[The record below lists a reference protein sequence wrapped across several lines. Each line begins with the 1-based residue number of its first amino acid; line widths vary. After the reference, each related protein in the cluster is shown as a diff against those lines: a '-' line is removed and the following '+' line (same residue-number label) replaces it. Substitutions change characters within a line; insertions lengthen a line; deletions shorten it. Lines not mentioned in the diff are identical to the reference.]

1 MFKYSRSF
9 LLIAM
14 LFSFFIV
21 ESFSS
26 NINVKKDYVPGQIL
40 VKFKQSMDILTKSP
54 MYSSFSD
61 KYKIQK
67 IQKAFP
73 NKRYDPNLK
82 VGMVDL
88 SAMVV
93 LTVTATTDI
102 ERLVKQMYADPLI
115 EYAGPNYL
123 VTMDAIPN
131 DPLYPQLQHLPQVKA
146 SQAWDI
152 SQGDTNV
159 VIAVLDTGVDW
170 DHPDL
175 AISIWR
181 NFGEIPD
188 NGIDDDGN
196 GFIDDIRGWDF
207 VTGVTSGGDP
217 RDDLDSTDNNPM
229 DFNGHG
235 SHVAGISAAITNNG
249 VGISSLS
256 YKAKIMPLRIGYH
269 TADGNG
275 TGQLLWMAQAFVYA
289 GDNGAHVAN
298 LSFGTG
304 EGTFVID
311 AARYAFLKGTVI
323 CHSAGNGNND
333 AVGALGA
340 TPFAL
345 SVASVNESDVKASY
359 STYGKEVDI
368 SAPGGDFSPSLGILS
383 TIVNPSP
390 LYGGSLYVRFSG
402 TSMASPFVGSLA
414 GLIKAQHPDWSPAQ
428 INFQICGTADN
439 IDGVNPNF
447 IGKLGSGRINAFRA
461 LTETIAPPQPRL
473 VLKDYSFFE
482 ISGDMDQ
489 NFEPGETIGLKFTIE
504 NQWGDAYNTSATL
517 SSISWAISFTNPIT
531 NMGTVNGINDLLN
544 STKVDSSIAFQIH
557 PEALPE
563 VITLNLTITADGDI
577 KSYEIQLPL
586 NPSILLVEDN
596 DGQVGLN
603 EYIDAIKSMGAVYRH
618 WDRETQ
624 GSPSPEVM
632 QKYSTVVWFAD
643 LYVHPYLD
651 SADRANLGTHLDN
664 GGNLFIAGMDYGWDM
679 CAPPPSGTVNE
690 YLLSNGAS
698 KIWYENYLK
707 ATYLADGTSYRA
719 VNGVGTDTISK
730 GLSFS
735 FDTPWPSVID
745 TLHGSLPVFAY
756 PDKSLCGIRYD
767 GDYRLIYLSF
777 GSLENI
783 SDQYIRRTI
792 FERSLSW
799 MTGYNISVSRV
810 GDTEDISIP
819 LPVDAFVSSR
829 DLIQNVYL
837 AWAKNGERPYHK
849 ILMTQV
855 SPSNYHAE
863 IPPAIQPGD
872 FEYRIIAETNKGILP
887 NKTYTFRAGPDI
899 QPPVISLTNPVP
911 PSLKLTGPYKASVQV
926 TDNIAVN
933 KDSAFIHYKKFGDEN
948 ELRVNLRYWGENTF
962 TDTFSL
968 KSPAIGGQ
976 KIEYYFTARD
986 SSSNLNLNRYPES
999 GYLSFIIGREIVE
1012 KFEEGTSN
1020 WNLGQGWT
1028 LTDTF
1033 KNSGKYSITDSP
1045 LGKYLPNIKDTCT
1058 MIQAIDLSPFSGGW
1072 LKYWIRR
1079 GIHRGDTVFIDIS
1092 RNATEWEPIKFYRT
1106 GFPAG
1111 ANITQFDS
1119 VSVNQY
1125 FGSGNQSVSLRFRIQ
1140 TDSIDQ
1146 ADGVYFDDIEFISTE
1161 STLDVKNEERLPN
1174 DFRLSQNYPNPFNPT
1189 TIINYQ
1195 LPMNSYVTLKVYN
1208 ILGQEVATLVN
1219 EIQDAGYKQA
1229 VWNATN
1235 NYGNKVTSGVYFYRI
1250 DIRENSQSGKS
1261 YTEVKKMLI
1270 IK

>member
-1 MFKYSRSF
+1 MLNYSRSF

-14 LFSFFIV
+14 LFLSFIA

-40 VKFKQSMDILTKSP
+40 VKFKQSMDILSKSP
-54 MYSSFSD
+54 LYSSFSD

-73 NKRYDPNLK
+73 NKQYDPNLK
-82 VGMVDL
+82 AGMVDL

-93 LTVTATTDI
+93 LTVSATTDI
-102 ERLVKQMYADPLI
+102 ERLSKQMNTDPMI
-115 EYAGPNYL
+115 EYAEPNYL
-123 VTMDAIPN
+123 ISMDAVPN
-131 DPLYPQLQHLPQVKA
+131 DPLYSQLQHLPQVKA
-146 SQAWDI
+146 PQAWDI
-152 SQGDTNV
+152 SQGDTSV
-159 VIAVLDTGVDW
+159 IIAVLDTGVDW

-175 AISIWR
+175 AAAIWK
-181 NFGEIPD
+181 NYNEIPD

-207 VTGVTSGGDP
+207 VTGVASDAYAGEDGD
-217 RDDLDSTDNNPM
+217 LTDNNPM

-235 SHVAGISAAITNNG
+235 THVSGISAAITNNG
-249 VGISSLS
+249 VGIASLS
-256 YKAKIMPLRIGYH
+256 YKAKIMPIRIGYH
-269 TADGNG
+269 TLDGNG
-275 TGQLLWMAQAFVYA
+275 LGTLLWMSQGFVYA

-304 EGTFVID
+304 NGQYVID
-311 AARYAFLKGTVI
+311 GARYAFLKGTVI
-323 CHSAGNGNND
+323 CHSAGNGNNE
-333 AVGALGA
+333 AVGVLGA

-345 SVASVNESDVKASY
+345 SVASVNEYDVKASY
-359 STYGKEVDI
+359 STYGVGVDI
-368 SAPGGDFSPSLGILS
+368 SAPGGDGLGILS
-383 TIVNPSP
+383 SIVNPSAFF
-390 LYGGSLYVRFSG
+390 GNNLYVRFSG
-402 TSMASPFVGSLA
+402 TSMASPLVGSLA
-414 GLIKAQHPDWSPAQ
+414 GLIKAKNPGWSPAQ
-428 INFQICGTADN
+428 IVFQIVGTADN
-439 IDGVNPNF
+439 IDALNPNF
-447 IGKLGSGRINAFRA
+447 IGKLGSGRINAYRA
-461 LTETIAPPQPRL
+461 LTETLSPPLPKI
-473 VLKDYSFFE
+473 VMKEYNFFE

-489 NFEPGETIGLKFTIE
+489 NFEPGETVGLKFTIE
-504 NQWGDAYNTSATL
+504 NQWGNAYNTSAAL
-517 SSISWAISFTNPIT
+517 SSTSWAVSFTNPT
-531 NMGTVNGINDLLN
+531 ANMGTVYGISDLLN
-544 STKVDSSIAFQIH
+544 SLKDDSSITFQIH

-563 VITLNLTITADGDI
+563 VITLNLNITADGYNT
-577 KSYEIQLPL
+577 SFEIQLPL

-603 EYIDAIKSMGAVYRH
+603 EHIDAIKSMGAVYRY

-651 SADRANLGTHLDN
+651 SLDRANLGTYLDN

-679 CAPPPSGTVNE
+679 CEPPPVGTVNE

-698 KIWYENYLK
+698 KIWYESYLK
-707 ATYLADGTSYRA
+707 AKFLSDGTSYGSI
-719 VNGVGTDTISK
+719 NGVPTDTIGN

-745 TLHGSLPVFAY
+745 TLNGSLPVFAY

-767 GDYRLIYLSF
+767 GSYRLIYLSF

-799 MTGYNISVSRV
+799 MTGYKISVSRV
-810 GDTEDISIP
+810 SDTEDISIP

-829 DLIQNVYL
+829 DSIQRVYL

-849 ILMTQV
+849 ILMTEV
-855 SPSNYHAE
+855 SPNNYHTE

-899 QPPVISLTNPVP
+899 QPPVISLPNPVS

-933 KDSAFIHYKKFGDEN
+933 KDSAFIYYKKFGDEN
-948 ELRVNLRYWGENTF
+948 ELRANLKYWGENTF
-962 TDTFSL
+962 IDTFSL
-968 KSPAIGGQ
+968 QTPAIGGQ
-976 KIEYYFTARD
+976 HVQYYFTARD
-986 SSSNLNLNRYPES
+986 SSSNLNLRRYPES
-999 GYLSFIIGREIVE
+999 GYLSFVIGREIVE

-1020 WNLGQGWT
+1020 WNLGQSWAR
-1028 LTDTF
+1028 TDTF
-1033 KNSGKYSITDSP
+1033 KNSGKFSITDSP
-1045 LGKYLPNIKDTCT
+1045 SGTYLPNSRDTLT
-1058 MIQAIDLSPFSGGW
+1058 MKEGIDLSPFSGGW

-1079 GIHRGDTVFIDIS
+1079 GIHRGDSVFIDIS
-1092 RNATEWEPIKFYRT
+1092 RNATDWERIKFYRT

-1125 FGSGNQSVSLRFRIQ
+1125 FGPGNQSVSLRFRIQ
-1140 TDSIDQ
+1140 TDSADQ
-1146 ADGVYFDDIEFISTE
+1146 ADGVYFDDIEFISIE

-1189 TIINYQ
+1189 TNINYQ
-1195 LPMNSYVTLKVYN
+1195 LPVNSYVTLKVYN
-1208 ILGQEVATLVN
+1208 LLGQEVATLVN
-1219 EIQDAGYKQA
+1219 EIQGAGFKQV

-1235 NYGNKVTSGVYFYRI
+1235 NFGNKVTSGVYFYRI